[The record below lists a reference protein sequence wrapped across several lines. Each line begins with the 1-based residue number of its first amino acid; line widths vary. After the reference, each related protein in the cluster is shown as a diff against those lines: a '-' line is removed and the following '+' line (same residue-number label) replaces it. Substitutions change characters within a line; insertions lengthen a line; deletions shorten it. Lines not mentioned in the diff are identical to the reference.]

1 MFVTNINLWQ
11 TECLPGNKDMWNPT
25 KVFDNKLSTL
35 IGTLLHL
42 IPYSSVLK
50 CTVDYCTISKA
61 LPTYQAHQICSLKD
75 SVANIQIAFFRCNL
89 SINFYENELYNKFFI
104 TVVHKYILKSNCF
117 YVCFYFIQTV
127 S

>member
-11 TECLPGNKDMWNPT
+11 TECVPGNKNMWIKTFNSHW
-25 KVFDNKLSTL
+25 NS
-35 IGTLLHL
+35 LHL

-61 LPTYQAHQICSLKD
+61 LPTYQAHHICSLKD
-75 SVANIQIAFFRCNL
+75 SVANIQIAFCRCNL
-89 SINFYENELYNKFFI
+89 LINFYENELYNKFFI

-117 YVCFYFIQTV
+117 YVCFFFIQTV